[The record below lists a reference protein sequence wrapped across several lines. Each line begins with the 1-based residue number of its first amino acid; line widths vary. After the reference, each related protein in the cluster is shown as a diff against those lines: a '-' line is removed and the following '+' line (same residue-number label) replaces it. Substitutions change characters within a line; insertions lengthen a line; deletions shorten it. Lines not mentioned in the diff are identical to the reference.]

1 MQSKQKNTSII
12 IPHLQK
18 ITIILESGVIK
29 CSYNIVGVFHMHDI
43 GTRLR
48 ELRKR
53 KGWTQKHLAQYL
65 HKSTAAVGSY
75 EQNVQTP
82 PTDVL
87 ISLAGLYHISIDEL
101 LGLTGEES
109 FTVDGLSERQKAVL
123 GSILDEFHN
132 PTGDN
137 RELSP
142 EHFGILNALIQI
154 FIGQ

>member
-1 MQSKQKNTSII
+1 M
-12 IPHLQK
+12 
-18 ITIILESGVIK
+18 
-29 CSYNIVGVFHMHDI
+29 YDI

-53 KGWTQKHLAQYL
+53 KGWTQKQLAKYL

-87 ISLAGLYHISIDEL
+87 ISLAGLYHISIDQL
-101 LGLTGEES
+101 LGLAGEDS
-109 FTVDGLSERQKAVL
+109 FTVNGLSERQKAIL

-132 PTGDN
+132 PTGND

-142 EHFGILNALIQI
+142 EHFVILNALIQI
-154 FIGQ
+154 FIGK